1 MSNYK
6 KFDISIIRNR
16 IKENAYPTLAG
27 ANRAIG
33 KTQGLSED
41 DKSTLKKYAAKHFG
55 GDAPVA
61 AAPKKKAVAKK
72 VAAPKGVA
80 KVAKAGKKASKKA
93 AKKSAKRVAKAAPA
107 APATEAEPAPASAST
122 ETLAPA
128 VAKTRRGRAPA
139 AAKVTSSQ
147 LELPLEGTSLKQST
161 LDISTPVAK
170 TALMGNVIGSCAQML
185 QSITL
190 ANELIPKEAAAAGSE
205 AATKLM
211 TRAVSV
217 LDQDVISPLLAQPE
231 PVKPAAVA
239 TSKKTPP
246 PRPKNP
252 VVATKAAPEPTE
264 EPVNEEA
271 EEESPADDDD
281 DAGEQDDPPALTE
294 EEERG
299 LELMRDTMP
308 GNASPGLR
316 VPPTAR

>member
-16 IKENAYPTLAG
+16 IKDNAYPTLAG

-33 KTQGLSED
+33 KTQGLSEE

-55 GDAPVA
+55 GEAPVA

-93 AKKSAKRVAKAAPA
+93 GKKTAKRVAKAAPA
-107 APATEAEPAPASAST
+107 APATEAEPAPATT
-122 ETLAPA
+122 EATPA
-128 VAKTRRGRAPA
+128 VAKPRRGRAPA
-139 AAKVTSSQ
+139 AKAKASTKQ
-147 LELPLEGTSLKQST
+147 LELPLEGTNLRQST
-161 LDISTPVAK
+161 LDITTPVAK
-170 TALMGNVIGSCAQML
+170 TALMGNVIGSCTQML

-190 ANELIPKEAAAAGSE
+190 ANNIIPKDAAAAGSE

-211 TRAVSV
+211 TKAVEV

-231 PVKPAAVA
+231 PTKPAPVA
-239 TSKKTPP
+239 AAPKKTPP

-252 VVATKAAPEPTE
+252 VVTTKAAPEPPE
-264 EPVNEEA
+264 EPV
-271 EEESPADDDD
+271 ADDETEDEEPAGD
-281 DAGEQDDPPALTE
+281 EAGEQEDPPALTE

-299 LELMRDTMP
+299 VAILRDTMP
-308 GNASPGLR
+308 GNLPPGLR
-316 VPPTAR
+316 VPPPAR